1 MVRSQLD
8 MACQTFSYMY
18 TGLILSH
25 LLKPLLGDFKTVNHK
40 FEGIKFENIV
50 WIWCN
55 PTFILCE
62 FFLHSIGMRSSSSLS
77 WFAATNFPDKKKFLH
92 AKKKLVDSI

>member
-1 MVRSQLD
+1 
-8 MACQTFSYMY
+8 MY

-55 PTFILCE
+55 PTFIHCK
-62 FFLHSIGMRSSSSLS
+62 FFLAQYWNEMR
-77 WFAATNFPDKKKFLH
+77 WFAATNFPDKKKNSCMQ
-92 AKKKLVDSI
+92 KKSWFTVFEMSNLGLINPVYSISL